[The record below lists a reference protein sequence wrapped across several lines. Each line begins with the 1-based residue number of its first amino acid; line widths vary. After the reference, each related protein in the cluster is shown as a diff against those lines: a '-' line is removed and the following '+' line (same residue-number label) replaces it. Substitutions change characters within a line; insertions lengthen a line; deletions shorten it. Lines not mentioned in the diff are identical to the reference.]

1 VLWRRLVIALVAAG
15 LAVTAGS
22 VAVVLATVFMTP
34 ERPRPPTP
42 TVLVAQATR
51 PTGAPRDAGPLIP
64 TPTAAPTAMPEP
76 PTPAPVT
83 PPAAATAPAGAETAT
98 PAAAAPTAT
107 LPPVAPPVPT
117 RVPATLTAPPAT
129 PAPTL
134 TPRPAPSPTATATA
148 TPPPRPSPTRAPAPS
163 PTPTRP
169 PAGRTPATAT
179 QPPRAAPLVLTATR
193 LMLTPGQKAA
203 VGVSYTGS
211 GQIEWQA
218 TTDASWL
225 SVAPTSGTLRGE
237 TDVLTVEA
245 RPSGLGAGVY
255 QGRVIITAGGG
266 RALVEVT
273 LRIGRP

>member
-15 LAVTAGS
+15 LAVIAGS

-34 ERPRPPTP
+34 ERPRPPAP
-42 TVLVAQATR
+42 TVIVAQA
-51 PTGAPRDAGPLIP
+51 TGAPRDAGPLIP
-64 TPTAAPTAMPEP
+64 TPTAAPTA
-76 PTPAPVT
+76 
-83 PPAAATAPAGAETAT
+83 
-98 PAAAAPTAT
+98 T
-107 LPPVAPPVPT
+107 LPPASPPVPT
-117 RVPATLTAPPAT
+117 RAPATLTAPPAT

-134 TPRPAPSPTATATA
+134 TPRPAPSPPATA

-163 PTPTRP
+163 PTPARP

-203 VGVSYTGS
+203 IGVSYTGS

-218 TTDASWL
+218 TTDVSWL
-225 SVAPTSGTLRGE
+225 SVAPASGTLRGE

-245 RPSGLGAGVY
+245 RPAGLGAGVY
-255 QGRVIITAGGG
+255 QGRVIVTAGGG
-266 RALVEVT
+266 QALVEVT

>member
-1 VLWRRLVIALVAAG
+1 VLLRRLVVALIAAG

-34 ERPRPPTP
+34 ERPRPPAP
-42 TVLVAQATR
+42 TVFVAQPPR

-64 TPTAAPTAMPEP
+64 TPTAAPTATPEP
-76 PTPAPVT
+76 PTPA
-83 PPAAATAPAGAETAT
+83 
-98 PAAAAPTAT
+98 
-107 LPPVAPPVPT
+107 LVPT
-117 RVPATLTAPPAT
+117 RVPAALTVPPAR

-134 TPRPAPSPTATATA
+134 TPRPAPSPTATTTPPRPAPSPTA
-148 TPPPRPSPTRAPAPS
+148 TTTPPRPSPTRAPALS
-163 PTPTRP
+163 PTPARP
-169 PAGRTPATAT
+169 PADRAPATAT

-203 VGVSYTGS
+203 IGVSYTGS

-218 TTDASWL
+218 TTDVSWL
-225 SVAPTSGTLRGE
+225 SVAPASGTLRGE

-245 RPSGLGAGVY
+245 RSGGLDAGVY
-255 QGRVIITAGGG
+255 QGRVIVTAGGG
-266 RALVEVT
+266 QALVEVT

>member
-34 ERPRPPTP
+34 ERPRPPAP
-42 TVLVAQATR
+42 TVIVAQA
-51 PTGAPRDAGPLIP
+51 TGAPRDAGPLIP
-64 TPTAAPTAMPEP
+64 TPTAAPTATPAP

-83 PPAAATAPAGAETAT
+83 PAAAT
-98 PAAAAPTAT
+98 PTAT
-107 LPPVAPPVPT
+107 LPPASPPVPT
-117 RVPATLTAPPAT
+117 RAPATLTAPPAT

-134 TPRPAPSPTATATA
+134 TPRPAPSPPATA

-163 PTPTRP
+163 PTPARP

-203 VGVSYTGS
+203 IGVSYTGS

-218 TTDASWL
+218 TTDVSWL
-225 SVAPTSGTLRGE
+225 SVAPASGTLRGE

-245 RPSGLGAGVY
+245 RPAGLGAGVY
-255 QGRVIITAGGG
+255 QGRVIVTAGGG
-266 RALVEVT
+266 QALVEVT